1 MMGLTG
7 KYIRSNELYTP
18 MEKGALIAKIESCI
32 SRAKDGFVMVCINT
46 ISHNSNNWELSCN
59 ILNMDDL
66 LCKLMEFSMTYSI
79 GRVNTG
85 LDDRLLFLTLV
96 ETDGSTT
103 NIDADVID
111 AISKLSFE

>member
-1 MMGLTG
+1 MVGCAIADDSV
-7 KYIRSNELYTP
+7 KPYTP

-32 SRAKDGFVMVCINT
+32 SRAMDGFAMVCINT

-66 LCKLMEFSMTYSI
+66 LCKLMELSLTCSI

-85 LDDRLLFLTLV
+85 LGDQALFLTLV
-96 ETDGSTT
+96 ETDGLTT

-111 AISKLSFE
+111 AISKLFFR